1 MTAVNNAAP
10 PVFAV
15 SGVTKSHRLGRVRVA
30 ALRGVELEVARGE
43 VVVVAGPS
51 GSGKS
56 TLLNLMGAL
65 DRPDTGTVA
74 VDGVDVATLSE
85 RARTLLRRRRLGFVF
100 QSFNL
105 IPVLS
110 ARENVEYPLLIDG
123 TSRRTCTERA
133 LEMLAAVGLAERARH
148 RPDQLSGGE
157 QQRVAIARALVH
169 RPQAVLADEP
179 TGFLDSA
186 TAGSVMEMLERL
198 NRDLGVTVVLA
209 THDPVLIARAPRR
222 VLLRD
227 GLVTADGPPEA
238 PS

>member
-1 MTAVNNAAP
+1 MDQSAP

-15 SGVTKSHRLGRVRVA
+15 SGLAKSYPLGRVRVA
-30 ALRGVELEVARGE
+30 ALRGIDLTIARGE
-43 VVVVAGPS
+43 VVVLAGPS

-56 TLLNLMGAL
+56 TLLNVLGAL
-65 DRPDTGTVA
+65 DRPDAGRVEL
-74 VDGVDVATLSE
+74 DGVDVATLSE
-85 RARTLLRRRRLGFVF
+85 RERTLLRRRRLGFVF

-105 IPVLS
+105 VPVLS

-123 TSRRTCTERA
+123 APRRQCRERA
-133 LEMLAAVGLAERARH
+133 LEMLEAVGLERRTQH

-186 TAGSVMEMLERL
+186 TAGSVLELLERL

-209 THDPVLIARAPRR
+209 THDPSLIARAPRR
-222 VLLRD
+222 VVLRD
-227 GLVTADGPPEA
+227 GRVAVDDAAE
-238 PS
+238 PSP